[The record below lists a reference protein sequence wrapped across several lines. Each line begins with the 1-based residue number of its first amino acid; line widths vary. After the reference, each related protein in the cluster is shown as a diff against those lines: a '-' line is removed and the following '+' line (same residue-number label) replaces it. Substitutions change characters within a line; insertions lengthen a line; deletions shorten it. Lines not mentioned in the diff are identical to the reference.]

1 LIKKKSCKS
10 KRLIDDMD
18 DPVLLS
24 QIIVRLAR
32 SEDLPALEWDGEY
45 IHFRRLY
52 ADVYQNYVAGKALMW
67 IVEHLGDGII
77 GQAFVSLESF
87 RPELAN
93 GNDRAYLYGFRV
105 KPVFRN
111 RGVGRAVLEV
121 IEKEL
126 VKRGYRII
134 TLNVARNN
142 FDAERLYRRLG
153 YRIVAEEAGQWSY
166 FDHLGMHR
174 VVHEP
179 AWRMEKVLKNI

>member
-1 LIKKKSCKS
+1 
-10 KRLIDDMD
+10 MD

-32 SEDLPALEWDGEY
+32 GSDLPALEWDGEY

-52 ADVYQNYVAGKALMW
+52 ADVYQNFVAGKALMW
-67 IVEHLGDGII
+67 VVEHIGDGII
-77 GQAFVSLESF
+77 GQAFISLHSL

-93 GNDRAYLYGFRV
+93 GVDRAYLYGFRV

-111 RGVGRAVLEV
+111 RGVGSVV
-121 IEKEL
+121 IQFVEKDL
-126 VKRGYRII
+126 AKRGYGII
-134 TLNVARNN
+134 TLNVARDNL
-142 FDAERLYRRLG
+142 DAERLYSRLG
-153 YRIVAEEAGQWSY
+153 YRVVAEEAGQWSY

-179 AWRMEKVLKNI
+179 AWRMEKVLKKI

>member
-1 LIKKKSCKS
+1 
-10 KRLIDDMD
+10 MD

-32 SEDLPALEWDGEY
+32 NADLPALEWDGEY

-52 ADVYQNYVAGKALMW
+52 ADVYQSYIAGKALMW
-67 IVEHLGDGII
+67 IVEHRGDGII
-77 GQAFVSLESF
+77 GQAFVSLQSL
-87 RPELAN
+87 RSELAN
-93 GNDRAYLYGFRV
+93 GFDRAYLYGFRV
-105 KPVFRN
+105 KPAFRN
-111 RGVGRAVLEV
+111 RGIGTAVLRV
-121 IEKEL
+121 IEKDL
-126 VKRGYRII
+126 VRRGYGTI

-142 FDAERLYRRLG
+142 LDAERLYRRLG

-179 AWRMEKVLKNI
+179 AWRMEKVLKKV

>member
-1 LIKKKSCKS
+1 
-10 KRLIDDMD
+10 MD

-32 SEDLPALEWDGEY
+32 NADLPALEWNGEY

-52 ADVYQNYVAGKALMW
+52 ADVYQNYVAGNALMW
-67 IVEHLGDGII
+67 IVDHLDNGII
-77 GQAFVSLESF
+77 GQAFVSLQSL

-93 GNDRAYLYGFRV
+93 GIDRAYLYGFRV
-105 KPVFRN
+105 KPAFRN
-111 RGVGRAVLEV
+111 RGIGTVVMQV
-121 IEKEL
+121 IEKDL
-126 VKRGYRII
+126 VNRGYGII

-153 YRIVAEEAGQWSY
+153 YRIVAEEAGQWSF

-179 AWRMEKVLKNI
+179 AWRMEKVVKKI